1 MSEQNVEAELKF
13 LREECE
19 RLRKERDL
27 ARKEQQDAAASS
39 ENESSIRLKLLA
51 ESLSREVKDR
61 FLGSLKNAL
70 WAATLL
76 IGIATAGGLW
86 KLSDIVAARVDE
98 KIKEKEKDVAQVRQQ
113 IIQAVVDFERQA
125 QKSLE
130 DIEKLRTQVARESD
144 QATGEIRQAKARIL
158 SLEISSQGEK
168 VTISAAAPE
177 GSGISAMVLE
187 RSPAGWRQ
195 WQGRKPTSTDS
206 KTGKHNVGCFLC
218 SLSIRA
224 P

>member
-1 MSEQNVEAELKF
+1 MSDQNVESELKF

-51 ESLSREVKDR
+51 ESLSRDVQDR

-86 KLSDIVAARVDE
+86 KLSDIVTARVDE
-98 KIKEKEKDVAQVRQQ
+98 KIKRRKRMSRKYV
-113 IIQAVVDFERQA
+113 
-125 QKSLE
+125 S
-130 DIEKLRTQVARESD
+130 KL
-144 QATGEIRQAKARIL
+144 
-158 SLEISSQGEK
+158 SSQ
-168 VTISAAAPE
+168 
-177 GSGISAMVLE
+177 
-187 RSPAGWRQ
+187 
-195 WQGRKPTSTDS
+195 
-206 KTGKHNVGCFLC
+206 
-218 SLSIRA
+218 
-224 P
+224 